1 MSEKEFNDG
10 RNEEEELSIV
20 DILLDENNTDNL
32 VLFNE
37 QGEEKEFEQIA
48 VIPYDS
54 KVYVILR
61 PVDFD
66 ELTDDEAC
74 VFALEPDGNDFTLDL
89 VLEDDLL
96 DAVFDIY
103 NKAAEEGN

>member
-1 MSEKEFNDG
+1 MSEKEWNEIE
-10 RNEEEELSIV
+10 NEEEISIV

-48 VIPYDS
+48 VIPYEG

-61 PVDFD
+61 PVDSA
-66 ELTDDEAC
+66 ELADDEAC
-74 VFALEPDGNDFTLDL
+74 VFALEPDGDDFSLEL
-89 VLEDDLL
+89 VIEDDLI
-96 DAVFDIY
+96 DAVFDVY
-103 NKAAEEGN
+103 NKAAAEEGN